1 MFIDSHCHL
10 YYEPY
15 INDIKGTLDI
25 CKKHNVKKLLSIGV
39 NLETSKK
46 NIELSNL
53 YNEIYCTIGVH
64 PNEVA
69 HINERNI
76 LELKN
81 LYKNSKKILAI
92 GEIGLD
98 FFRNNNSNI
107 QEKFFRKQIEIA
119 LDLNLPI
126 VIHSREAEEETIRI
140 LNDYS
145 NTELKFIIHCFT
157 GTKEF
162 AENIIKL
169 NGYISVG
176 GILTFKKSEKLR
188 DICKEFPIERILI
201 ETDSPYLSPDPFR
214 GKVNC
219 PSNVRFIAQ
228 KLAELKSINIED
240 LEKETENNFNHFFM
254 N

>member
-15 INDIKGTLDI
+15 INDIKGTLDT
-25 CKKHNVKKLLSIGV
+25 CRKHNVKKLLSIGV

-64 PNEVA
+64 PNEVS

-98 FFRNNNSNI
+98 FFRNNNSII
-107 QEKFFRKQIEIA
+107 QEKFFA
-119 LDLNLPI
+119 
-126 VIHSREAEEETIRI
+126 
-140 LNDYS
+140 
-145 NTELKFIIHCFT
+145 
-157 GTKEF
+157 
-162 AENIIKL
+162 NI
-169 NGYISVG
+169 S
-176 GILTFKKSEKLR
+176 
-188 DICKEFPIERILI
+188 
-201 ETDSPYLSPDPFR
+201 
-214 GKVNC
+214 
-219 PSNVRFIAQ
+219 
-228 KLAELKSINIED
+228 
-240 LEKETENNFNHFFM
+240 
-254 N
+254 

>member
-188 DICKEFPIERILI
+188 DICKEFPLERILI